1 MSRFDLA
8 GNPLPDAD
16 VPVPPPAPE
25 PPLPAGQPWAT
36 VPQPPPVS
44 YLPPEDAV
52 GSFDEVPPAIA
63 HLKWNWGAFFLPP
76 LWCASNGYRVVG
88 YLYDLLIL
96 LLVLS
101 PFLYGP
107 VYGGRIFWGL
117 AIVMFDIGLY
127 LGKKGNEIAWR
138 NRAFVSSADF
148 FSVQR
153 GWMIAGFAVALP
165 LDLLLFG
172 WMSSLTLQELHRQQ
186 AQQAQQERVVPAR
199 RAVNPSP
206 APLTYQPSYLPAPP
220 SPVVI
225 MRGSNPGGNRM
236 DSQAPPMDVQS
247 PAPTVLSQPTAPG
260 NTQNSP
266 ATNPQS
272 AAVPSAG
279 GPPSEATGATG
290 GATLPPSPAAPPT
303 MAPVASGQIPA
314 PPPVAIPPAGQPSV
328 VPPPPAG
335 AAPGQ

>member
-16 VPVPPPAPE
+16 DPVPPPAPE

-36 VPQPPPVS
+36 VPPPPPV
-44 YLPPEDAV
+44 YHPPPEDAV
-52 GSFDEVPPAIA
+52 GSFDEVPPEIA
-63 HLKWNWGAFFLPP
+63 RLKWNWGAFFLPP

-117 AIVMFDIGLY
+117 AFVMFDIGLY

-138 NRAFVSSADF
+138 NRAFVSPAEF

-153 GWMIAGFAVALP
+153 GWMIAGLAVALP

-172 WMSSLTLQELHRQQ
+172 WMASLTQQELHRQQ
-186 AQQAQQERVVPAR
+186 AQQAQQEQVVPAR

-206 APLTYQPSYLPAPP
+206 APLTYQPSYQPTSPN
-220 SPVVI
+220 PVVI
-225 MRGSNPGGNRM
+225 MRGNESDGNG
-236 DSQAPPMDVQS
+236 QANTNSPVYVQS
-247 PAPTVLSQPTAPG
+247 PSPTVLPQPAASG
-260 NTQNSP
+260 DVQNSP
-266 ATNPQS
+266 APNPQD
-272 AAVPSAG
+272 ATTPTAG
-279 GPPSEATGATG
+279 GATG
-290 GATLPPSPAAPPT
+290 EAPTGSSTSPSSPAAPPT
-303 MAPVASGQIPA
+303 MAPAVPGQSQA
-314 PPPVAIPPAGQPSV
+314 PPTVAAPPAGQPSAA
-328 VPPPPAG
+328 PPVG
-335 AAPGQ
+335 VAPGQ